1 MDGRE
6 SNQIIHLWEL
16 AVWLNMNFILIVDII
31 SYFIN
36 FSQITG
42 GKPHIDYHPRKGVLQ
57 EQFFRKIYRKT
68 PVPESFLILSSS
80 YGKLISNVL
89 YKLMFYETST
99 MLLEP
104 IIELITGMFVW
115 KSKFLLRRCR
125 YYFLCVFWK
134 RPVLLMP
141 FSGH

>member
-1 MDGRE
+1 
-6 SNQIIHLWEL
+6 
-16 AVWLNMNFILIVDII
+16 MNFILIVDII

-57 EQFFRKIYRKT
+57 EKCFRKIYRKT
-68 PVPESFLILSSS
+68 PVPKSLLILSSS

-125 YYFLCVFWK
+125 FTFYVFFEK
-134 RPVLLMP
+134 DPCL
-141 FSGH
+141 